1 MNRITGRSQQHYW
14 RWALALSLATHLL
27 IVMRVGTFWR
37 ENPLHDS
44 SAAPSVTLDFSAVTG
59 KNQVTPIPVMTP
71 GHLGSGH
78 VRSPEPVQEVR
89 HEPVSSETSTVAESE
104 FPVPDQPRSEPPAP
118 EVRSGSVIWHSLG
131 MAQHM
136 TVNPW
141 AGRRLT
147 TLSAA
152 TTESDWLAY
161 EEAFSNKV
169 AEVGGVNYPPPQNG
183 HPLSGSVRVA
193 TVLNADGSVA
203 AVELLQTSGQPV
215 LDQAALN
222 IVHMAA
228 PFLPFSES
236 MRSRMDLV
244 RIVRTFNFVRAG
256 EPLSSR

>member
-1 MNRITGRSQQHYW
+1 MGRSQPHYW
-14 RWALALSLATHLL
+14 RWALALSVATHLL
-27 IVMRVGTFWR
+27 IVMRVSTFWR
-37 ENPLHDS
+37 DNPVRDF
-44 SAAPSVTLDFSAVTG
+44 SAAPSVVLDFAAVTG
-59 KNQVTPIPVMTP
+59 KNPAIPAQVLAPGHSGAGQVHSRIPV
-71 GHLGSGH
+71 
-78 VRSPEPVQEVR
+78 RDIR
-89 HEPVSSETSTVAESE
+89 HESASSLMSPVPESE
-104 FPVPDQPRSEPPAP
+104 LPVPAQPSSEPPAP
-118 EVRSGSVIWHSLG
+118 EGHSRSVIWHSLG

-141 AGRRLT
+141 EGRRLT
-147 TLSAA
+147 NLSAA
-152 TTESDWLAY
+152 TTEPDWLTY

-203 AVELLQTSGQPV
+203 AVELLRTSGQPL

-236 MRSRMDLV
+236 MRARMDLV